1 MVLTKRDLSK
11 RFETSLLG
19 EVTISA
25 LVTAA
30 VLIAV
35 VWNLPDSAIRRSVVP
50 TLRPAAAPFGLE
62 QVWSM
67 YAPEPIQRLEVVEV
81 HVLMADGEDRLWTVD
96 RESSPGGPISWHL
109 WYKFKEQ
116 VIRQESIRAGL
127 AEWVVHKLTRP
138 GEHPVR
144 VEIIARTTD
153 LDPPGQHSVPTT
165 QLETLYE
172 EALGER
178 R

>member
-25 LVTAA
+25 VVTAIL
-30 VLIAV
+30 LIAV
-35 VWNLPDSAIRRSVVP
+35 VWNLPDSAIRRSVMP

-67 YAPEPIQRLEVVEV
+67 YSPEPIRRLEVVEV
-81 HVLMADGEDRLWTVD
+81 HVSMADGQDRMWAFD
-96 RESSPGGPISWHL
+96 RADSAGGPLSWHL

-116 VIRQESIRAGL
+116 VIRQDNLRPRL
-127 AEWVVHKLTRP
+127 ADWVVQELTRP
-138 GEHPVR
+138 GEHPQR
-144 VEIIARTTD
+144 VEIIVRTTD
-153 LDPPGQHSVPTT
+153 LVAPGQYAVPTT
-165 QLETLYE
+165 KVETLYE
-172 EALGER
+172 QTLGER